1 MWRLILLTLLL
12 ITLPCNAARLHPE
25 AYYQDKWC
33 SANSGITEY
42 ENKDYTRV
50 DCLTDTHAVEFDFAK
65 KWAESIGQSLHYARM
80 TGKKAGIVLIIEKD
94 KDMVYYN
101 RIKPLCDELNI
112 TLWKMESKKE
122 SRSPHNTPIEN

>member
-1 MWRLILLTLLL
+1 
-12 ITLPCNAARLHPE
+12 
-25 AYYQDKWC
+25 
-33 SANSGITEY
+33 
-42 ENKDYTRV
+42 
-50 DCLTDTHAVEFDFAK
+50 
-65 KWAESIGQSLHYARM
+65 M

-122 SRSPHNTPIEN
+122 SRSPHNTHIEN